1 MEFQFSDKVNSF
13 KPGIF
18 AALNEKKEERVQKE
32 LPVYNP
38 QNGKEI
44 CARENE
50 KTALRHTDRENAYT
64 HVHKDITLPYHGIG
78 VIRVITA
85 GGQMIEIIRN
95 GRFVLRGTELLNEAL
110 RALEEQEE
118 KTNETI

>member
-1 MEFQFSDKVNSF
+1 MWET
-13 KPGIF
+13 
-18 AALNEKKEERVQKE
+18 EE

-50 KTALRHTDRENAYT
+50 KTALRHADRENAYT

-78 VIRVITA
+78 VIRVITSS
-85 GGQMIEIIRN
+85 GQMIEIIRN

-118 KTNETI
+118 KQNETV